1 MKGGHGSIPSNSG
14 SESHDLSRGLI
25 AAQQSTDEAGEEAPL
40 GGAGAAPR
48 AAAGDLVGGT
58 FRTSPF
64 TPSSVLLHSL
74 IPIALAFVK
83 IGIGAAAL
91 FNQSCLGQPLI
102 PIWLVGE

>member
-1 MKGGHGSIPSNSG
+1 MASVTSDMTVPK
-14 SESHDLSRGLI
+14 
-25 AAQQSTDEAGEEAPL
+25 EASEEAPL

-83 IGIGAAAL
+83 IGLGAAAL